1 MDQTSCALGIEWS
14 LLRAACSEAASRQDL
29 ALLLQQS
36 IDWKILLDLAGHH
49 GVESLLYQRL
59 SSMAEFIP
67 ADEMRA
73 LQQGYQTNLHKA
85 MLLSLELI
93 RIYDLLSSRGLKV
106 LAYKGLALAQTVYG
120 DIALRHAG
128 DIDILIHASDFSR
141 IRDVVQ
147 ELGYTPH
154 TRLPESQERV
164 YLKSGYEC
172 AFDGTAGP
180 NLLEVQWA
188 IQPRFYAVDFDMD
201 GLFRRGVTVPVA
213 GRPMQTP
220 CAEDL
225 FIVLSLHAAKHVWG
239 RLIWLCDLARL
250 MSLPTLNWT
259 WIAEQAKD
267 RRIVRILRVGMLLAN
282 RMLGAPIPA
291 AAEASLPQDGA
302 AQAFAEEIEPS
313 IARETLFD
321 VESYEYFRLML
332 RLRESN
338 ADRLRFLA
346 RLIFTPGPGEWEAIQ
361 LPALLSPLYR
371 LVRLFRLTARLLRT

>member
-1 MDQTSCALGIEWS
+1 MERTSSAHETEWS
-14 LLRAACSEAASRQDL
+14 LLRAACSEVASQQDL
-29 ALLLQQS
+29 ALLLQKP
-36 IDWKILLDLAGHH
+36 IHWRALFDLADHH
-49 GVESLLYQRL
+49 GVQPLLYQRL
-59 SSMAEFIP
+59 SSLAEFIP
-67 ADEMRA
+67 PDEMRA

-106 LAYKGLALAQTVYG
+106 LAYKGGALAETVYG

-128 DIDILIHASDFSR
+128 DIDLLIHASDFPR
-141 IRDVVQ
+141 IRDTVQ
-147 ELGYTPH
+147 EIGYVPH
-154 TRLPESQERV
+154 AQVPAAQERA
-164 YLKSGYEC
+164 YLKSGYEY

-188 IQPRFYAVDFDMD
+188 IQPRFYAADLDMD
-201 GLFRRGVTVPVA
+201 GLFHRAVTAPVA
-213 GRPMQTP
+213 GRSMQVP
-220 CAEDL
+220 SAEDL

-250 MSLPTLNWT
+250 MNLPKLNWSL
-259 WIAEQAKD
+259 IAEQAKNL
-267 RRIVRILRVGMLLAN
+267 RVVRIVRVGMLLTS

-291 AAEASLPQDGA
+291 AAEASLPQNAA

-313 IARETLFD
+313 ITRETLFNI
-321 VESYEYFRLML
+321 ESFEYFRLML

-338 ADRLRFLA
+338 SDRLRFLA
-346 RLIFTPGPGEWEAIQ
+346 RLVFTPGPGEWDAIQ

-371 LVRLFRLTARLLRT
+371 LVRLSRLTARLLRT

>member
-1 MDQTSCALGIEWS
+1 MERTSSAHETEWS
-14 LLRAACSEAASRQDL
+14 LLRAACSEVASQQDL

-36 IDWKILLDLAGHH
+36 IDWKILLDLADHH
-49 GVESLLYQRL
+49 GVQPLLCQRL

-73 LQQGYQTNLHKA
+73 LEQNYQTNLHKA

-93 RIYDLLSSRGLKV
+93 RIYDLLASLGLKV

-128 DIDILIHASDFSR
+128 DIDILIRASDFSR
-141 IRDVVQ
+141 IRDAVQ

-154 TRLPESQERV
+154 APVPEAQERA

-172 AFDGTAGP
+172 AFDGIAGP
-180 NLLEVQWA
+180 NLLELQWA
-188 IQPRFYAVDFDMD
+188 IQPRFYAADYDMD
-201 GLFRRGVTVPVA
+201 GLFRRAVTVPVA
-213 GRPMQTP
+213 GRIMQTP

-225 FIVLSLHAAKHVWG
+225 YIILSLHAAKHVWG

-250 MSLPTLNWT
+250 MNLPTINWT
-259 WIAEQAKD
+259 LIAERAKD
-267 RRIVRILRVGMLLAN
+267 LSIVRILRVGMLLAN

-291 AAEASLPQDGA
+291 AAEASLPQDAA

-313 IARETLFD
+313 ITRETLFN
-321 VESYEYFRLML
+321 VESFEYFRLML
-332 RLRESN
+332 RLREAKSN
-338 ADRLRFLA
+338 RLRFLM

-371 LVRLFRLTARLLRT
+371 LVRLSRLTARLLRT

>member
-1 MDQTSCALGIEWS
+1 
-14 LLRAACSEAASRQDL
+14 LLRAACSEVASQQDL
-29 ALLLQQS
+29 VDLLAKPVN
-36 IDWKILLDLAGHH
+36 WRILFDLAGHH
-49 GVESLLYQRL
+49 GVQPLLYQRL
-59 SSMAEFIP
+59 SSAAELIP

-73 LQQGYQTNLHKA
+73 LQQSYQTNLHKA

-93 RIYDLLSSRGLKV
+93 RIYHLLSSSGLKV

-128 DIDILIHASDFSR
+128 DIDLLIHASDFQR

-154 TRLPESQERV
+154 ARMPEAHERA

-180 NLLEVQWA
+180 NLLELQWA
-188 IQPRFYAVDFDMD
+188 IQPRFYAVDFDMG
-201 GLFRRGVTVPVA
+201 GLFHRAVTASVA
-213 GRPMQTP
+213 GQSMQTP

-250 MSLPTLNWT
+250 MNLPTLNWT
-259 WIAEQAKD
+259 LIAERAKD
-267 RRIVRILRVGMLLAN
+267 LRIVRILRVGTLLAN
-282 RMLGAPIPA
+282 RILGAPIPA
-291 AAEASLPQDGA
+291 AAEASLPQDAA
-302 AQAFAEEIEPS
+302 AQALAEEIEPS
-313 IARETLFD
+313 ITRETLFN
-321 VESYEYFRLML
+321 VESFEYFRLML

-338 ADRLRFLA
+338 SDRLCFLA

-371 LVRLFRLTARLLRT
+371 LVRLSRLTVRLLRS

>member
-1 MDQTSCALGIEWS
+1 MDQTSCARGTEWS
-14 LLRAACSEAASRQDL
+14 LLRAACSDAGSQQDL

-49 GVESLLYQRL
+49 GVQPLLYQRL
-59 SSMAEFIP
+59 SSMAELIP

-73 LQQGYQTNLHKA
+73 LQQSYQTNLHKA

-128 DIDILIHASDFSR
+128 DIDLMIHAPDFPR

-154 TRLPESQERV
+154 TRLPESQERA

-188 IQPRFYAVDFDMD
+188 IQPRFYTADYDMD
-201 GLFRRGVTVPVA
+201 GLFRRAVTVPVA

-225 FIVLSLHAAKHVWG
+225 FIILSLHAAKHVWG

-250 MSLPTLNWT
+250 MNLPKLNWS
-259 WIAEQAKD
+259 WIAEQAKQL
-267 RRIVRILRVGMLLAN
+267 RIVRILRVGMLLAN
-282 RMLGAPIPA
+282 RMLGSPIPA
-291 AAEASLPQDGA
+291 AAEASLPQDAA

-313 IARETLFD
+313 ITRETLFN
-321 VESYEYFRLML
+321 VESFEYFRLML
-332 RLRESN
+332 SLRESSS
-338 ADRLRFLA
+338 DRLCFLA

-371 LVRLFRLTARLLRT
+371 LVRLSRLTARLLRT